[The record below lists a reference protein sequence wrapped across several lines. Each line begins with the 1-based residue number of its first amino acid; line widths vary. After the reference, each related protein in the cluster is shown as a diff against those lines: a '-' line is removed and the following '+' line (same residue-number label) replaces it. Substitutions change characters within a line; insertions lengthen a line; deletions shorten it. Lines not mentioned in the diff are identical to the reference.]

1 MSRHLPGL
9 FDHPRVHVLTT
20 EVSDAAIARMSEAEA
35 SAVAVAVHKRKREF
49 ATARM
54 LAREGLERYFDV
66 SGFDLVNDEDRAP
79 IWPDGISGSISHSN
93 ARAWVA
99 LVDGSFGTIGID
111 GEHRDELKRDLWR
124 MTMLDEEI
132 AFLDTLDA
140 SIRGRRAL
148 ALFSAKEALYKAQYP
163 RSREYMG
170 FMALRVEIDEDGAVR
185 CIFREDVGPF
195 PEGFVAHGR
204 WTDEGEIVSAVWIPR
219 ES

>member
-9 FDHPRVHVLTT
+9 FDHPRVHVLTS
-20 EVSDAAIARMSEAEA
+20 EVSDEAIVHMTDAEA
-35 SAVAVAVHKRKREF
+35 SVVAAAAHKRRREF

-54 LAREGLERYFDV
+54 LAREGLERFFDV
-66 SGFDLVNDEDRAP
+66 RGFDLVHDAERAP
-79 IWPDGISGSISHSN
+79 IWPEGISGSISHSN
-93 ARAWVA
+93 AHAWVA
-99 LVDGSFGTIGID
+99 LVDDSFGTIGID

-124 MTMLDEEI
+124 MTMLDEEV
-132 AFLDTLDA
+132 AFLDALEET
-140 SIRGRRAL
+140 IRGRRAL

-170 FMALRVEIDEDGAVR
+170 FSALRVEIDEDGALR
-185 CIFREDVGPF
+185 CIFQRDVGPF

-219 ES
+219 EW